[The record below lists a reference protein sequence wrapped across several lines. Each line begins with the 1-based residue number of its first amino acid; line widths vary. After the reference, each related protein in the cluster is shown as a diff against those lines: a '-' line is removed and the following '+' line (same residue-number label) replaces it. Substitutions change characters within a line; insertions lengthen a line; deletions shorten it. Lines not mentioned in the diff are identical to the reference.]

1 MITRYVTRVVLP
13 CQEKLKRCCINFSPK
28 SRKPVSSKN
37 ERRDW
42 IKSDLNWCK
51 FARKSR
57 PLMNRIWMG
66 WRKKESVMDAARK
79 LQNWAVHAWRAA
91 DLEIVTQDWGGRA
104 QAAVNSTFAQV
115 LEFQVLARCYV
126 QRGAT
131 FSGCIIFRANNLVN
145 PPKVDLFDCL
155 VIPSFNIIPRELR
168 RWDCFT
174 SQLSDLIRLQKNCHR
189 EKNQKSARNFQQM
202 GQYFLS

>member
-1 MITRYVTRVVLP
+1 
-13 CQEKLKRCCINFSPK
+13 
-28 SRKPVSSKN
+28 
-37 ERRDW
+37 
-42 IKSDLNWCK
+42 
-51 FARKSR
+51 
-57 PLMNRIWMG
+57 MNRIWIG

-155 VIPSFNIIPRELR
+155 VIPSFNIIPGELR

-189 EKNQKSARNFQQM
+189 EKNQKSARNFQQKLTVFSELAELSWTRFANLLSWAS
-202 GQYFLS
+202 YFGRLITNNLW